1 MCCYENILNIKSSPE
16 NSCSKRGTEISEGLN
31 QTREVLWPWQDLH
44 YVVNLDACF
53 LSETEK
59 CWAQQPAF
67 LIKGWKDPN
76 KLSEESHSPS
86 KCEPWT
92 RYWCFNQQQLL
103 QGNRQVIS
111 WGYRRKKAPQGHF
124 RWTQQTL
131 GNALALSR
139 IPYRWYQSHQPISQG
154 QRSRFQEPGAAAGPL
169 SEQEQ
174 YPELTTPISGL
185 SAGNSRQFPYCHC
198 PGNPGKLLGTAEQ
211 WTGSDSPGT
220 RRCHIA
226 PDLSSSSSEL

>member
-1 MCCYENILNIKSSPE
+1 MRVFSLRQRNAEHSNLLFSSKGGKILINFLRKATVPQSASLEQDIDVLISSSSCKGTARLFPE
-16 NSCSKRGTEISEGLN
+16 GTEG
-31 QTREVLWPWQDLH
+31 
-44 YVVNLDACF
+44 
-53 LSETEK
+53 
-59 CWAQQPAF
+59 
-67 LIKGWKDPN
+67 
-76 KLSEESHSPS
+76 
-86 KCEPWT
+86 
-92 RYWCFNQQQLL
+92 
-103 QGNRQVIS
+103 
-111 WGYRRKKAPQGHF
+111 KKAPQGHF

-211 WTGSDSPGT
+211 WTGSD
-220 RRCHIA
+220 
-226 PDLSSSSSEL
+226 